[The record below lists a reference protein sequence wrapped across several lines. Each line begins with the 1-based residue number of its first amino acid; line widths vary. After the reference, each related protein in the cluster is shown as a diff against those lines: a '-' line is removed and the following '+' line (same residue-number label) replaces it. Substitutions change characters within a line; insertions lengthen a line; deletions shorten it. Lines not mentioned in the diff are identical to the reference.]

1 MPPVLFRG
9 LNMAVFP
16 HMDGNQFP
24 HIDNV
29 DVNKYVNEF
38 DYSLY
43 NEPQMKLTLCAVPW
57 DMGEAHVGNRTISG
71 IGNVVYFETK
81 EKRDEW
87 FSNIPDDECLRFETK
102 YKELHRDLLI
112 DVPVPFDVA
121 AKYNYLAVEYSLF
134 ANDNAPVMYETA
146 DGVRK
151 WFWFVREV
159 EYLAP
164 NTTRLH
170 LLDDAW
176 QTWIYDVDIT
186 GMILERGHAPMF
198 ETSADEYLSNPI
210 DHNANLLAEDV
221 NYGEAVISKTSDE
234 FIFNSGNMYA
244 IIITTGSTGS
254 NWGSKSANTWRTPA
268 LTIGYRIQGVPS
280 YDAFAV
286 KVSNFSEFMRNA
298 NNDYPQFIQT
308 IKAVAFVSGDLL
320 SFTRSYTFAGVTCYD
335 LNANYVQNELCAI
348 TKDKFGYSPN
358 YADIAKLYTYPYSYI
373 LVTDEQ
379 GNGTEI
385 RIETT
390 DGTINIESTVS
401 LVFPWLSINAHLSG
415 IGKAG
420 RKNITFVNVNPRN
433 MPIQGNW
440 YETLRSWDIPTF
452 GIYQNA
458 ETNNDYATH
467 FDRLQ
472 QSIAANNAYS
482 NVVASANCL
491 VDNADLQIAANEA
504 VTETSNEASA
514 TDTANINSTSQALQA
529 WDSGYARDTTNNS
542 VNAQYASAAVGAA
555 GGVAGSIAS
564 GARTGGLAGAIGGL
578 IDGAINGATTMA
590 QTTIAVN
597 LTTTQAE
604 TTITY
609 TQNKVDAS
617 NGSNSDRNEIQ
628 INANEENTE
637 TKNDY
642 IEASTANTAAM
653 QIANGGRDYSTATNA
668 IANQIAQAAL
678 NAPVEFGAWQAGDL
692 VTSRPQGLFANVV
705 TQTDAAISAA
715 GDEMLRYGYMLNKYW
730 QFDGNWNI
738 GKHYTYWKLR
748 DFWVNALNVPDMYM
762 DKLRFFLFGGVTVW
776 RNPSDIGKT
785 TIYENL

>member
-1 MPPVLFRG
+1 
-9 LNMAVFP
+9 MAVFP

-29 DVNKYVNEF
+29 DVNKYVNDF

-57 DMGEAHVGNRTISG
+57 DMGEAHIGNRTISG
-71 IGNVVYFETK
+71 IGNVVYFESK

-134 ANDNAPVMYETA
+134 ANDNAPVMYETS

-221 NYGEAVISKTSDE
+221 NYGEAVISKASDE
-234 FIFNSGNMYA
+234 FVFNSGNMYA

-254 NWGSKSANTWRTPA
+254 SWGSKTANTWRTPA

-298 NNDYPQFIQT
+298 NSDYPQFIQT

-348 TKDKFGYSPN
+348 TKDKFGYSSN

-379 GNGTEI
+379 GNATEI

-472 QSIAANNAYS
+472 QSIAAGNAYG
-482 NVVASANCL
+482 NVTASANCL
-491 VDNADLQIAANEA
+491 VDNADLQITANDAHNEQNNWLVQQGNDAANNYNDAIKESDNTF
-504 VTETSNEASA
+504 VGN
-514 TDTANINSTSQALQA
+514 
-529 WDSGYARDTTNNS
+529 TTNNQVAATERQGAISATSS
-542 VNAQYASAAVGAA
+542 VIGGAISATANVASGGNVAGAVAAFG
-555 GGVAGSIAS
+555 GGVADAMATAAS
-564 GARTGGLAGAIGGL
+564 TAAGVQLLEDDAGEAIERNARNRKAARAA
-578 IDGAINGATTMA
+578 DYKRSMSAKDFN
-590 QTTIAVN
+590 N
-597 LTTTQAE
+597 E
-604 TTITY
+604 TTDI
-609 TQNKVDAS
+609 
-617 NGSNSDRNEIQ
+617 
-628 INANEENTE
+628 
-637 TKNDY
+637 KNDL
-642 IEASTANTAAM
+642 IEGTNANTAAM

-692 VTSRPQGLFANVV
+692 ATSRPQGLFANVV

>member
-1 MPPVLFRG
+1 
-9 LNMAVFP
+9 MAVFP
-16 HMDGNQFP
+16 HIDGNQFP

-29 DVNKYVNEF
+29 DVNKYVNDF

-57 DMGEAHVGNRTISG
+57 DMGEAHIGNRTISG

-87 FSNIPDDECLRFETK
+87 FSNIPDEECLRFETK

-234 FIFNSGNMYA
+234 FVFNSGNMYA

-254 NWGSKSANTWRTPA
+254 SWGSKSTNTWRTPA

-298 NNDYPQFIQT
+298 NSDYPQFIQT
-308 IKAVAFVSGDLL
+308 IKAVAFVSGNLL

-335 LNANYVQNELCAI
+335 LNANYVQNELCSI
-348 TKDKFGYSPN
+348 TKDKFGYSSN

-379 GNGTEI
+379 GNATEI

-472 QSIAANNAYS
+472 QSIAASNELANANTSAS
-482 NVVASANCL
+482 NIVN
-491 VDNADLQIAANEA
+491 NADLQTAFNDAKFGIDQAYRYLVAQADISMNDDTADNSNYFIKESVNDQIQAQEQQAAIAAASGA
-504 VTETSNEASA
+504 VSA
-514 TDTANINSTSQALQA
+514 AANAMTNPISSTV
-529 WDSGYARDTTNNS
+529 G
-542 VNAQYASAAVGAA
+542 AVGAIL
-555 GGVAGSIAS
+555 GGAVSAASTIAS
-564 GARTGGLAGAIGGL
+564 ANVSI
-578 IDGAINGATTMA
+578 
-590 QTTIAVN
+590 N
-597 LTTTQAE
+597 LTTNQSENAQGANTLNASVANE
-604 TTITY
+604 NLTDKYNATLDHEEDTTDATNDLCDG
-609 TQNKVDAS
+609 TAS
-617 NGSNSDRNEIQ
+617 NN
-628 INANEENTE
+628 
-637 TKNDY
+637 
-642 IEASTANTAAM
+642 ASTMRTNASR
-653 QIANGGRDYSTATNA
+653 QYSTATNA

-678 NAPVEFGAWQAGDL
+678 NAPVEFGAWQSGDL

-715 GDEMLRYGYMLNKYW
+715 GDEMLRYGYMLDKYW